1 MNNKGA
7 KFQILVR
14 VTGIEPAHRK
24 ASDPKSD
31 ASASSA
37 TPAFHLQ
44 LYHILLLTANQHK
57 FIISNTSEVLLDKE
71 QRNLCSEGVL
81 DVRRANK

>member
-1 MNNKGA
+1 MNNRGA
-7 KFQILVR
+7 RFLVLVR

-44 LYHILLLTANQHK
+44 LYHIQLLTANL
-57 FIISNTSEVLLDKE
+57 SEVPYNKAE
-71 QRNLCSEGVL
+71 QNCE
-81 DVRRANK
+81 AKAYN

>member
-1 MNNKGA
+1 M
-7 KFQILVR
+7 FQSLVR

-37 TPAFHLQ
+37 TPALCEQ
-44 LYHILLLTANQHK
+44 LYHILLLTANL
-57 FIISNTSEVLLDKE
+57 SEVPYNKAE
-71 QRNLCSEGVL
+71 QNCE
-81 DVRRANK
+81 AKAYK